1 MSERHWQQQIVAYA
15 GAKGVGRCDRDLIAH
30 VVAER
35 RAALDMHSELAVV
48 DPVSGMFEPREKP
61 AIAGGQE
68 EGGFGRNELQ
78 VHGKPGGVCGPQ
90 YGVDVGT
97 GIALQQ
103 ASEGVILNFERPH
116 AWPASA
122 EVWCAIRSRQPT
134 GDEVVDDN
142 AILQQPGGDIRA
154 GADN

>member
-103 ASEGVILNFERPH
+103 ASEGVILNLECPH
-116 AWPASA
+116 GPA
-122 EVWCAIRSRQPT
+122 RSGR
-134 GDEVVDDN
+134 
-142 AILQQPGGDIRA
+142 
-154 GADN
+154 GAVCHPVEIACRRRGCKKKGHVFIDVLPECV